1 MNATAPATPP
11 PAPVNPNPNVNA
23 NSGRDRTRL
32 WSVLSAAL
40 FIPAALAAG
49 ILALS
54 SPAASRCVTY
64 GEQCTSGLPGSLFLW
79 SVSVG
84 VVAFAAALAAPA
96 GRLRQAALAAQL
108 LAECT
113 GLLVILSYA

>member
-1 MNATAPATPP
+1 MNATTPPAPP
-11 PAPVNPNPNVNA
+11 PAPANA
-23 NSGRDRTRL
+23 NASVVAGRDRTRL
-32 WSVLSAAL
+32 RAVLSAAL
-40 FIPAALAAG
+40 FVPAALAAG
-49 ILALS
+49 VLALS
-54 SPAASRCVTY
+54 SQGASRCVTY

-79 SVSVG
+79 SVSLG
-84 VVAFAAALAAPA
+84 VVALAAALAAPA

>member
-1 MNATAPATPP
+1 MNATAPSTPP
-11 PAPVNPNPNVNA
+11 PAPVNANVNVNA
-23 NSGRDRTRL
+23 RRDRTRL
-32 WSVLSAAL
+32 WSALAAAL

-49 ILALS
+49 VLALS
-54 SPAASRCVTY
+54 SPGASRCVTY

-79 SVSVG
+79 SASLG
-84 VVAFAAALAAPA
+84 AVAFAAALAAPA
-96 GRLRQAALAAQL
+96 GRLRRAALAAQL